1 MIKDERVLTE
11 KQNVFL
17 EALMLKETK
26 GSIRKAMEIA
36 GYSKTTSIN
45 SMVESLGTEIHERAN
60 KILQM
65 NAPKAAWG
73 MIEVL
78 DDPSAMGARNSIAAA
93 AQIMDRTGLVKKEQV
108 EVTNT
113 GGAMFILPPKNED

>member
-1 MIKDERVLTE
+1 MPDEKVYTD
-11 KQNVFL
+11 KQNAFL
-17 EALMLKETK
+17 EALMLKEVK
-26 GSIRKAMEIA
+26 GSIRKAMDLA
-36 GYSKTTSIN
+36 GYSKTTTIN
-45 SMVESLGTEIHERAN
+45 SMIESLGTEIHARAN

-73 MIEVL
+73 MVEVL
-78 DDPSAMGARNSIAAA
+78 DDPGAMGARNSIAAA

-108 EVTNT
+108 EVNNT

>member
-1 MIKDERVLTE
+1 MVEEKVYTD
-11 KQNVFL
+11 KQNAFL
-17 EALMLKETK
+17 EALLLKETR
-26 GSIRKAMEIA
+26 GSIRKAMDVA
-36 GYSKTTSIN
+36 GYAKTTTIN
-45 SMVESLGTEIHERAN
+45 SMVESLGPEIHARAN

-73 MIEVL
+73 MVEVL

-108 EVTNT
+108 EVKNT
-113 GGAMFILPPKNED
+113 GGAMFILPPKNDD

>member
-1 MIKDERVLTE
+1 MIEEKVYTD
-11 KQNVFL
+11 KQNAFL
-17 EALMLKETK
+17 EALLLKETR
-26 GSIRKAMEIA
+26 GSIRKAMDVA
-36 GYSKTTSIN
+36 GYAKTTTIN
-45 SMVESLGTEIHERAN
+45 SMVESLGPEIHARAN

-73 MIEVL
+73 MVEVL

-108 EVTNT
+108 EVKNT
-113 GGAMFILPPKNED
+113 GGAMFILPPKNDD

>member
-45 SMVESLGTEIHERAN
+45 SMVESLAT
-60 KILQM
+60 
-65 NAPKAAWG
+65 
-73 MIEVL
+73 
-78 DDPSAMGARNSIAAA
+78 
-93 AQIMDRTGLVKKEQV
+93 
-108 EVTNT
+108 
-113 GGAMFILPPKNED
+113 

>member
-1 MIKDERVLTE
+1 MSDEKVLTE
-11 KQNVFL
+11 KQNAFL
-17 EALMLKETK
+17 EALLLKETR
-26 GSIRKAMEIA
+26 GSIRKAMDLA
-36 GYSKTTSIN
+36 GYAKTTSIN
-45 SMVESLGTEIHERAN
+45 SMVESLGTEIHDRAN

-73 MIEVL
+73 MVDVL

-108 EVTNT
+108 EVKNT

>member
-1 MIKDERVLTE
+1 MPDEKVYTD
-11 KQNVFL
+11 KQNAFL
-17 EALMLKETK
+17 EALMMKETR
-26 GSIRKAMEIA
+26 GSIRKAMDVA

-108 EVTNT
+108 EVKNT

>member
-45 SMVESLGTEIHERAN
+45 SMVESLGTEIHER
-60 KILQM
+60 
-65 NAPKAAWG
+65 
-73 MIEVL
+73 